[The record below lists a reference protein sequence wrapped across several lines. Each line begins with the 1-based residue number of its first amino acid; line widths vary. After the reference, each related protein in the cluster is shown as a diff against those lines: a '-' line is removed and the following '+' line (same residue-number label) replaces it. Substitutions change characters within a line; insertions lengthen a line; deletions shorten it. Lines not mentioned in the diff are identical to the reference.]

1 MDYQPMADQISLET
15 LRHSTSHIM
24 AQAVTELFP
33 GTKLA
38 IGPAIADGFYYDFD
52 SPTTFKESDLAKIE
66 ERMREIIKSNVP
78 FERIEIDKE
87 TAKQQ
92 FLSQGERY
100 KVELL
105 NDIPD
110 NTVTLYRHGSFV
122 DLCRGPHLAST
133 GEVKAFK
140 LLSVAGAYWRG
151 DEHNPMLQ
159 RIYGTAF
166 YTQEEL
172 DAYVAKLEEAKRR
185 DHRKLGKELD
195 LFSIHEESG
204 AGLVCYHPK
213 GGRIRNIIE
222 TFWRKQHYKNGYELL
237 YTPHIGRS
245 LLWQTSGH
253 LDFYQE
259 NMYSP
264 LDIEGQNYFLKPMN
278 CPFHIL
284 VYKSQTRSYR
294 ELPLRWAELG
304 TVYRYERSGVLHGLL
319 RVRGFTQDD
328 AHIFCRPD
336 QMESEIARTL
346 NFVLFILRTFGF
358 HEFDIYLATKPEKA
372 VGSAE
377 DWEKAM
383 ASLKNAIDQTG
394 LPYQIDEGGG
404 VFYGPKIDVKIKDSL
419 GRPWQCS
426 TIQFDFNLS
435 TRFDLEYIGED
446 GKPHRPYMIHRALL
460 GSLERFLGVLIEH
473 YAGAFPTWLAP
484 VQIKIL
490 PIKDSLMEYAKQV
503 HEILKQQDLRVEVDE
518 RNEKLGHKIRD
529 AQLEKIPYMLVL
541 GEREQTSQTVAVRRR
556 DGKDFGAMTIPEFLA
571 LLKPELNIE

>member
-1 MDYQPMADQISLET
+1 MAETINLDT

-24 AQAVTELFP
+24 AQAVTELYP

-52 SPTTFKESDLAKIE
+52 SPATFKETDLTKIE
-66 ERMREIIKSNVP
+66 EKMRDIIKSDFP
-78 FERIEIDKE
+78 FERIEIGKDQ
-87 TAKQQ
+87 AKQQ
-92 FLSQGERY
+92 FVIQGENY

-110 NTVTLYRHGSFV
+110 GTVTLYRHGPFV
-122 DLCRGPHLAST
+122 DLCRGPHLAKT

-140 LLSVAGAYWRG
+140 LLTVAGAYWRG

-166 YTQEEL
+166 PTQPEL
-172 DAYVAKLEEAKRR
+172 DAYVTKLEEAKKR
-185 DHRKLGKELD
+185 DHRKLGKDLD
-195 LFSIHEESG
+195 LFSMHEESG
-204 AGLVCYHPK
+204 TGLVCYHPK

-222 TFWRKQHYKNGYELL
+222 TYWRKQHYKNGYELL
-237 YTPHIGRS
+237 YTPHIGRAQ
-245 LLWQTSGH
+245 LWQTSGH

-264 LDIEGQNYFLKPMN
+264 IDIEGQNYYLKPMN

-284 VYKSQTRSYR
+284 VYKTQTRSYR
-294 ELPLRWAELG
+294 DLPLRWAELG

-336 QMESEIARTL
+336 QMESEIIRAL
-346 NFVLFILRTFGF
+346 NFSLFMLRTFGF
-358 HEFDIYLATKPEKA
+358 SEYDIYLATRPADKW
-372 VGSAE
+372 VGELE
-377 DWEKAM
+377 DWVQAT
-383 ASLKNAIDQTG
+383 ASLKKAVEQTN
-394 LPYQIDEGGG
+394 LAYQIDEGGG
-404 VFYGPKIDVKIKDSL
+404 VFYGPKIDIKIKDSL
-419 GRPWQCS
+419 GRPWQCA
-426 TIQFDFNLS
+426 TIQFDFNLA

-446 GKPHRPYMIHRALL
+446 GKPHRPYLVHRALL

-484 VQIKIL
+484 VQVKIL
-490 PIKDSLMEYAKQV
+490 PIKDSLLDYAK
-503 HEILKQQDLRVEVDE
+503 EIQMTLMNNDLRVELDD
-518 RNEKLGHKIRD
+518 RNEKLGHKIRN

-541 GEREQTSQTVAVRRR
+541 GEREKENQKIAVRRR
-556 DGKDFGAMTIPEFLA
+556 DGKDLGAMSIPEFID
-571 LLKPELNIE
+571 LLKPELTI

>member
-1 MDYQPMADQISLET
+1 MAELVNLET

-24 AQAVTELFP
+24 AQAVTELYP

-52 SPTTFKESDLAKIE
+52 SPVTFKETELAKIE
-66 ERMREIIKSNVP
+66 KRMQEIIKENLP
-78 FERIEIDKE
+78 FERIEIGKDE
-87 TAKQQ
+87 AKQR
-92 FLSQGERY
+92 FIIQGENY

-110 NTVTLYRHGSFV
+110 GTVTLYRHGPFV
-122 DLCRGPHLAST
+122 DLCRGPHLAKT
-133 GEVKAFK
+133 GDVTAFK

-151 DEHNPMLQ
+151 NEHNPMLQ

-166 YTQEEL
+166 PTQQEL
-172 DAYVAKLEEAKRR
+172 DAYVTKLEEAKRR

-195 LFSIHEESG
+195 LFSMHDESG

-222 TFWRKQHYKNGYELL
+222 TFWRNQHYKNGYELL
-237 YTPHIGRS
+237 YTPHIGRAQ
-245 LLWQTSGH
+245 LWQTSGH
-253 LDFYQE
+253 LDFFQE

-264 LDIEGQNYFLKPMN
+264 IDIEGQNYYLKPMN

-284 VYKSQTRSYR
+284 IYKTQTRSYR
-294 ELPLRWAELG
+294 DLPLRWAELG

-328 AHIFCRPD
+328 AHIFCSPE
-336 QMESEIARTL
+336 QMESEIIRTL
-346 NFVLFILRTFGF
+346 NFVLFMLRTFGF
-358 HEFDIYLATKPEKA
+358 SEYDIYLATRPAAKY
-372 VGSAE
+372 VGEPE
-377 DWEKAM
+377 DWDKAT
-383 ASLKNAIDQTG
+383 ASLKTAVEQTG
-394 LPYQIDEGGG
+394 LPYQLDEGGG
-404 VFYGPKIDVKIKDSL
+404 AFYGPKIDVKIKDSL
-419 GRPWQCS
+419 GRPWQCA

-435 TRFDLEYIGED
+435 SRFDLEYIGED
-446 GKPHRPYMIHRALL
+446 GKPHRPYLVHRALL
-460 GSLERFLGVLIEH
+460 GSIERFLGVLLEH

-484 VQIKIL
+484 VQIKLL
-490 PIKDSLMEYAKQV
+490 PIKDSLLDYAQQV
-503 HEILKQQDLRVEVDE
+503 QATLNETELRVELDA

-541 GEREQTSQTVAVRRR
+541 GEREKENQKVAVRRR
-556 DGKDFGAMTIPEFLA
+556 DGKDLGAMSIPDFLE
-571 LLKPELNIE
+571 LLKPELNIQ